1 MVKFFKEIK
10 SNNFEGHRVDCI
22 NLDCDYQYY
31 FFYKIFIIFKN
42 FIIIN
47 YIVWV
52 TKVIVRK
59 IIFYI
64 NLQKR
69 IVL

>member
-10 SNNFEGHRVDCI
+10 SNNFEAHRVDFI
-22 NLDCDYQYY
+22 NLDCDYQYF